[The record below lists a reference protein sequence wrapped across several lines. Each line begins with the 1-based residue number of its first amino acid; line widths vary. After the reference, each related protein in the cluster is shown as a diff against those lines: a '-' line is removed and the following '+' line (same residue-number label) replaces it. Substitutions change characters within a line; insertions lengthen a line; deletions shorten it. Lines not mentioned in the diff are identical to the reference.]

1 VTLAPADTLSI
12 DQLASLFN
20 ASYEGYVVPFRVDPA
35 QLLTWI
41 EAWHID
47 VGRSRV
53 APGEGVALL
62 GVRARRGWVGGLG
75 VVPASRRR
83 GLGRALMEAVL
94 AEAPADVTL
103 EVIEQNE
110 PAIQLYES
118 LGFQRVRV
126 LEVWSLDGPVVP
138 AEARQA
144 EPSPVGEADP
154 PWQRADASLRPGYE
168 RLEVDGGAAAIRG
181 GGGGIV
187 SLLQLRADDEEAAR
201 MLVAAARA
209 RGTGLRFVNVPEG
222 HPGAAAISDLGG
234 RLDLRQYEMRR
245 VFTPRS
251 SAPTG

>member
-1 VTLAPADTLSI
+1 VRLAPADTLSI
-12 DQLASLFN
+12 DELASLFN
-20 ASYEGYVVPFRVDPA
+20 ASYEGYVVPLRVDPA

-47 VGRSRV
+47 LGRSRV

-62 GVRARRGWVGGLG
+62 SVRGRRGWVGGLG

-118 LGFQRVRV
+118 LGFERVRI
-126 LEVWSLDGPVVP
+126 LDVWSLDGPVAP
-138 AEARQA
+138 MEARQA
-144 EPSPVGEADP
+144 EPSPVGETDP

-181 GGGGIV
+181 GGGIV
-187 SLLQLRADDEEAAR
+187 SLLQLRADDLEAAR
-201 MLVAAARA
+201 TLVAAARA

-222 HPGAAAISDLGG
+222 HPGAAAIADLGG
-234 RLDLRQYEMRR
+234 RRDLRQYEMRR
-245 VFTPRS
+245 VLTPRS

>member
-1 VTLAPADTLSI
+1 VTLAPANTLSI

-20 ASYEGYVVPFRVDPA
+20 ASHEGYVVPFRVDRA

-47 VGRSRV
+47 LGRSRV

-62 GVRARRGWVGGLG
+62 AVRGLRGWVGGLG

-83 GLGRALMEAVL
+83 GLGGALMEAVL

-126 LEVWSLDGPVVP
+126 LEVCSLDGPLVP

-181 GGGGIV
+181 DGGIV
-187 SLLQLRADDEEAAR
+187 SLLQLRADDQEAAR

-209 RGTGLRFVNVPEG
+209 RGTGLRFVNAPEG

-234 RLDLRQYEMRR
+234 QLDLRQYEMRR
-245 VFTPRS
+245 VLTPRS